1 MSDMDVVANFVVMTG
16 ATEDQA
22 IHYLS
27 TYDFNLEDAVVAF
40 QVDNSHTSP
49 RHAQED
55 SPHHTSID
63 TGSPLSAPSPA
74 SHQVEGLTFPRAP
87 QRPPTPPLQRA
98 LASSTAEAIQRLFAR
113 PDYVVGSD
121 RVAFDAECEK
131 AALRHC
137 WVVVS
142 VVDNSFPCE
151 CFTRDIWASDAMRS
165 LTSGSVFCY
174 EINVTHTRGMA
185 LAEKY
190 NVDSGHLPRMFMVDP
205 VTQFK
210 VQELPLISSEVW
222 QFDSAMVVDAIM
234 LFITNHDPPHDPFAS
249 PDDQPQNDAGGD
261 GGGNAG
267 STSAG
272 ANITPPV
279 VIDVNK
285 EDSEA
290 EMASP
295 STISG
300 TSTVPVAAAAST
312 VEVPEAAQVTAPS
325 PVTLDEYTVP
335 EGTTVDAVNVF
346 RLRYRLPHSS
356 STLQLR
362 PDTPVARLIDY
373 LAYLLYTEDTT
384 RYSVPPSISI
394 FSGFPPKNMT
404 AGEMQGVTLST
415 WTGVRSG
422 DVLMVRVNA

>member
-1 MSDMDVVANFVVMTG
+1 MSDVDVVANFVVMTG

-40 QVDNSHTSP
+40 QVDNPHPSP
-49 RHAQED
+49 PHIQED
-55 SPHHTSID
+55 SPHYSSVD

-74 SHQVEGLTFPRAP
+74 SHQVEGFAFPQSA
-87 QRPPTPPLQRA
+87 QRPPTPPRQRV
-98 LASSTAEAIQRLFAR
+98 LASSTTEAIQRLFAR

-131 AALRHC
+131 AASRHC

-165 LTSGSVFCY
+165 LTSGSLFCY

-190 NVDSGHLPRMFMVDP
+190 HVDSGHLPRMFMVDP

-249 PDDQPQNDAGGD
+249 TDDQPHSEL
-261 GGGNAG
+261 GGGG
-267 STSAG
+267 SGGAAPASASAVETVVVDVDEGDSEVTTMSPPTISRSTTSAL
-272 ANITPPV
+272 
-279 VIDVNK
+279 
-285 EDSEA
+285 
-290 EMASP
+290 
-295 STISG
+295 
-300 TSTVPVAAAAST
+300 AAAVSAPVGAES
-312 VEVPEAAQVTAPS
+312 VQVVAPS

-335 EGTTVDAVNVF
+335 EGTTGDAASVF
-346 RLRYRLPHSS
+346 RLRCRLPHSS

-362 PDTPVARLIDY
+362 PDTPVARLMDY
-373 LAYLLYTEDTT
+373 LAYLLYAEDTA
-384 RYSVPPSISI
+384 RYSVPPRISI

-404 AGEMQGVTLST
+404 AGEMEGVTLST
-415 WTGVRSG
+415 WPGVRSG

>member
-1 MSDMDVVANFVVMTG
+1 MSDVDVVANFVVMTG

-27 TYDFNLEDAVVAF
+27 TYNFNLEDAVVAF
-40 QVDNSHTSP
+40 QVDNPHPSPPHT
-49 RHAQED
+49 RED
-55 SPHHTSID
+55 SPHYSSVD
-63 TGSPLSAPSPA
+63 TGSPMSAPSPA
-74 SHQVEGLTFPRAP
+74 SHQVEGFAFPQAA
-87 QRPPTPPLQRA
+87 QRPPTPPRQRA

-121 RVAFDAECEK
+121 RATFDAECEK
-131 AALRHC
+131 AASRHC

-165 LTSGSVFCY
+165 LTSGSLFCY

-190 NVDSGHLPRMFMVDP
+190 HVDNSNLPRMFMVDP

-222 QFDSAMVVDAIM
+222 QFDSAVVVDAIM
-234 LFITNHDPPHDPFAS
+234 LFITNHDPPHDPFAGA
-249 PDDQPQNDAGGD
+249 DDQPQNEGGGGD
-261 GGGNAG
+261 
-267 STSAG
+267 SAES
-272 ANITPPV
+272 ASASASVKAPAV
-279 VIDVNK
+279 VDVD
-285 EDSEA
+285 EGDSEA
-290 EMASP
+290 EMVSP
-295 STISG
+295 PTISRSVAG
-300 TSTVPVAAAAST
+300 AVASTTSTLEVGEPGPV
-312 VEVPEAAQVTAPS
+312 VAPS
-325 PVTLDEYTVP
+325 PVTLDEYKVP
-335 EGTTVDAVNVF
+335 EGTTGDASSVF
-346 RLRYRLPHSS
+346 RLRCRLPHSS

-373 LAYLLYTEDTT
+373 LAYLLYAEDTT
-384 RYSVPPSISI
+384 RYAVPPRISI

-404 AGEMQGVTLST
+404 AGEMEGITLST
-415 WTGVRSG
+415 WDGVRSG

>member
-1 MSDMDVVANFVVMTG
+1 MSDVDVVANFVVMTG

-22 IHYLS
+22 INYLS

-40 QVDNSHTSP
+40 QADHLNPSP
-49 RHAQED
+49 LQTRED
-55 SPHHTSID
+55 STHYSSVD
-63 TGSPLSAPSPA
+63 TGSPISAPSPA
-74 SHQVEGLTFPRAP
+74 SHQVEGLAFPQAA
-87 QRPPTPPLQRA
+87 QRLPTPPGQRA

-121 RVAFDAECEK
+121 RATFDAECEK
-131 AALRHC
+131 AASRHC

-165 LTSGSVFCY
+165 LTSSSLFCY
-174 EINVTHTRGMA
+174 EVNVTHTRGMA

-190 NVDSGHLPRMFMVDP
+190 HVDKDSLPRMFIVDP

-249 PDDQPQNDAGGD
+249 VDGQPPNEAGGGD
-261 GGGNAG
+261 SAELA
-267 STSAG
+267 SAG
-272 ANITPPV
+272 ANVKAPV
-279 VIDVNK
+279 VIDAD
-285 EDSEA
+285 EGDSEA
-290 EMASP
+290 EMVSP
-295 STISG
+295 PTISRG
-300 TSTVPVAAAAST
+300 VFGAVASTTSTL
-312 VEVPEAAQVTAPS
+312 EVGEAVQVVVSS
-325 PVTLDEYTVP
+325 PVTLDEYIVP
-335 EGTTVDAVNVF
+335 EGTTSDATDIF
-346 RLRYRLPHSS
+346 RLRCRLPHSS

-362 PDTPVARLIDY
+362 PDTPVTRLMDY
-373 LAYLLYTEDTT
+373 LAYLLYNEDTA
-384 RYSVPPSISI
+384 RYSAPPSISI

-404 AGEMQGVTLST
+404 AGEMEGITLRT
-415 WTGVRSG
+415 WDGVRSG
-422 DVLMVRVNA
+422 DVLMVRVNS